1 MRFCLGII
9 VGWLLATAGL
19 AASLEDYPGQ
29 AAWVVRADRRTGRLV
44 RTVLAAPVARPLTDG
59 RAASS
64 PEIPEAVRSAAS
76 HQNLDPL
83 LVHSVIQAE
92 SNYNPFAVSPKGAQ
106 GLMQLM
112 PATARRYGVRNSF
125 SITENL
131 QAGVSYLRYL
141 LDLFGDQELALAAYN
156 AGEGAVIRHGGVPPY
171 AETRQYVRS
180 VSSKYASSRR
190 SGDAGL
196 VPPAE
201 PPAAQAPACRPIEQY
216 IDAQGDLHLLTR

>member
-1 MRFCLGII
+1 MRFCFVII
-9 VGWLLATAGL
+9 GGWILATAGL
-19 AASLEDYPGQ
+19 AAGLEDFPSQ
-29 AAWVVRADRRTGRLV
+29 AASVVRADRRTGRLV
-44 RTVLAAPVARPLTDG
+44 RTVLVARIARPVTDE
-59 RAASS
+59 RAATS
-64 PEIPEAVRSAAS
+64 PQIPEAVRTAAS
-76 HQNLDPL
+76 YQNLDPL

-125 SITENL
+125 SISENL

-156 AGEGAVIRHGGVPPY
+156 AGEGAVIRHRGVPPY

-180 VSSKYASSRR
+180 ISSKYAGAKR
-190 SGDAGL
+190 SGDAVL

-201 PPAAQAPACRPIEQY
+201 PPAAQAPSCRPIEQFV
-216 IDAQGDLHLLTR
+216 DAQGNLHVLTR